1 MGDVSNNLTRGVT
14 EGSFSLYAL
23 LYLECIPD
31 FKNSLKNKSI
41 KGEVI

>member
-1 MGDVSNNLTRGVT
+1 MGDVSNNWTRGAT

-31 FKNSLKNKSI
+31 LKNSVKNKSI
-41 KGEVI
+41 KKEVI